1 MRLAMALILM
11 MCVSFIACDQGQ
23 VPGASD
29 FTKPGK
35 AFVEML
41 VRGEYADAFAQFDTP
56 MKDAMPVDQIK
67 AAWESLLAQVGEF
80 QKVTGVR
87 QAKEQ
92 GYDVV
97 YVTCAFEKSELNVK
111 VVYNDE
117 KEISG
122 LWFLPK

>member
-1 MRLAMALILM
+1 MALILM

>member
-1 MRLAMALILM
+1 
-11 MCVSFIACDQGQ
+11 
-23 VPGASD
+23 
-29 FTKPGK
+29 
-35 AFVEML
+35 ML
-41 VRGEYADAFAQFDTP
+41 VRGDYADAFAQFDTP

-67 AAWESLLAQVGEF
+67 AAWESLLAQAGEF